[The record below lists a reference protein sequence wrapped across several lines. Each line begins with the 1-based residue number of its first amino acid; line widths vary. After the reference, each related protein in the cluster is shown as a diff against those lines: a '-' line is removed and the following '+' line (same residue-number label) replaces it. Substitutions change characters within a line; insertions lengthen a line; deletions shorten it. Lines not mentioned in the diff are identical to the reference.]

1 MSTGAGASDLL
12 HAEDPG
18 LDAMVRGE
26 TAVAARS
33 PLQLF
38 WRRFRRDKVAMVA
51 LAFIVLLILV
61 AIFAARSPSCSAR
74 PRRTFS
80 RRAALD
86 DFGLPEGPSSEHFFG
101 VDPIGRDVFSR
112 VLYGAQVSLTVA
124 FIGTGLS
131 VILGVILGVVAG
143 FYRGWSDTLIAR
155 SLDVML
161 AFPVLLL
168 GLGLATACSG
178 ENGCAGGL
186 IQPGL
191 SVVIFIIVI
200 ANTPYVARIIRG
212 QVLSLREKEFVEAS
226 RSLGASN
233 SRIMFRDIVPN
244 LVAPI
249 IVYATLFIPANIL
262 LEAAL
267 SFLGVG
273 VQPPR
278 ASWGAMLSDA
288 VSIFD
293 MRLVVHVLPGDGAAA
308 DRAGLQP
315 RRRRPA
321 GRAQPQGHEVLV
333 TQAFSSSESGSSS
346 EQLMKGRY
354 MRRSFQWTLIL
365 GVLLALTLG
374 VAACGGDDKTAG
386 SGEQNTDSGTP
397 AEGKKGG
404 KLTVLWTDDV
414 DNIDPGITYYQMGF
428 AVNEATHRPLYGYE
442 ADDARQRRSGPRRV
456 RPGDL
461 GGRQDRHGQDQGRAS
476 SSRPRSIARSRR
488 RTSSTRSSAAS
499 STP

>member
-18 LDAMVRGE
+18 LDAMVRVE
-26 TAVAARS
+26 QAVAARS

-51 LAFIVLLILV
+51 LAFIVFLILV
-61 AIFAARSPSCSAR
+61 AVFASPITKLLGAPAPNVQETS
-74 PRRTFS
+74 
-80 RRAALD
+80 ALD
-86 DFGLPEGPSSEHFFG
+86 DFGLPEGPSSAHLFG

-131 VILGVILGVVAG
+131 VLLGVFLGTIAG
-143 FYRGWSDTLIAR
+143 FYRGWVDTGIAR

-191 SVVIFIIVI
+191 SVVIFIIVL

-233 SRIMFRDIVPN
+233 ARIMFRDILPN

-278 ASWGAMLSDA
+278 PSWGDMLADA

-293 MRLVVHVLPGDGAAA
+293 VAWWFMFFPGMA
-308 DRAGLQP
+308 
-315 RRRRPA
+315 
-321 GRAQPQGHEVLV
+321 
-333 TQAFSSSESGSSS
+333 
-346 EQLMKGRY
+346 
-354 MRRSFQWTLIL
+354 
-365 GVLLALTLG
+365 LL
-374 VAACGGDDKTAG
+374 
-386 SGEQNTDSGTP
+386 
-397 AEGKKGG
+397 
-404 KLTVLWTDDV
+404 LTVLAFNLVGD
-414 DNIDPGITYYQMGF
+414 GLQ
-428 AVNEATHRPLYGYE
+428 
-442 ADDARQRRSGPRRV
+442 DALNPKGS
-456 RPGDL
+456 
-461 GGRQDRHGQDQGRAS
+461 
-476 SSRPRSIARSRR
+476 RSR
-488 RTSSTRSSAAS
+488 
-499 STP
+499 